1 MVTPDGST
9 IAAVKEKKKP
19 ANGAAGRGWSI
30 LPDDRTGA
38 AAQRVLRYM
47 VRDPKTKA
55 AWVSALALGLIIPVV
70 NALQGVGSVYLACFA
85 SGMLGVQMYNQFGQ
99 DTSAFWMVAQT
110 ISSTRDAYVELRA
123 RALALALVTVPFM
136 VLVTVVTAALLGDW
150 AGLPG
155 GLGLALAL
163 LGSMLCTGALA
174 SAHLA
179 YSIPTVKKVGMT
191 LVTSVGGAS
200 GPLYGTFFLRAATA
214 ADDATSLDGPA
225 LVAALRAGLDGIVAR
240 GRAEAGDKTMYDAL
254 APGLDALEASLGSG
268 ADLADAVRAAADAA
282 TVGRDATEPMPALKG
297 RASYLGERSIGHIDP
312 GAASTALLLGALA
325 DTLA

>member
-1 MVTPDGST
+1 MTD
-9 IAAVKEKKKP
+9 AVSVDQLVGWLSAFRDEVH
-19 ANGAAGRGWSI
+19 ANGDYLTELDSAIGDADHGTNLIRGMDAVMAAI
-30 LPDDRTGA
+30 E
-38 AAQRVLRYM
+38 
-47 VRDPKTKA
+47 
-55 AWVSALALGLIIPVV
+55 PVP
-70 NALQGVGSVYLACFA
+70 
-85 SGMLGVQMYNQFGQ
+85 
-99 DTSAFWMVAQT
+99 T
-110 ISSTRDAYVELRA
+110 
-123 RALALALVTVPFM
+123 
-136 VLVTVVTAALLGDW
+136 TAGDLL
-150 AGLPG
+150 
-155 GLGLALAL
+155 
-163 LGSMLCTGALA
+163 
-174 SAHLA
+174 
-179 YSIPTVKKVGMT
+179 KKVGMT

-268 ADLADAVRAAADAA
+268 ADLADALQAAADAA
-282 TVGRDATEPMPALKG
+282 AAGRDATEPMPALKG